1 MRRLISY
8 SWPGNIRELSNMI
21 ERAVIIG
28 GPEIR
33 FSNLEHKRNG
43 PLEINRE
50 MKLKDI
56 EKAKILE
63 ALEQAGGKI
72 GGINGAA
79 EQLGLKRTTLIQRM
93 KKIKINCFDL
103 HLTGQAV
110 SN

>member
-1 MRRLISY
+1 
-8 SWPGNIRELSNMI
+8 MI

-28 GPEIR
+28 EPEIR
-33 FSNLEHKRNG
+33 FSSLDQKKTG
-43 PLEINRE
+43 PLEVSRE

-72 GGINGAA
+72 GGRNGAA

-93 KKIKINCFDL
+93 KKLKINI
-103 HLTGQAV
+103 A
-110 SN
+110 